1 MAAAPSSN
9 PLEHIVQHPLI
20 TRPLDLGHLLTPE
33 HRITLLSNHIVM
45 MITTGVLLMVL
56 LPLFVRRRRAL
67 PEHDEVGSLVPAG
80 PANFLEAICEYLR
93 KEVAEPTL
101 HEHTD
106 RFVKYIWTLFFF
118 VLINN
123 LLGLIPFSSVSP
135 LAGLHVGGTATGNI
149 WVTGTLAAITFVM
162 FVVNGVRL
170 AGWHYFAHFCPGPL
184 WLAPLLVPIEIL
196 GQFAKAFALAI
207 RLFANMLAGHIML
220 AVLVGFILGAG
231 SAMGAGV
238 GLLVAL
244 PVIAGAIAITLL
256 EILVALLQAFIF
268 AFLTSLFI
276 GQAVL
281 YHDEHEES
289 AESPEEHGKR
299 AGRAG
304 RAEPGEHAPR
314 HHEAEATI

>member
-1 MAAAPSSN
+1 MMAAGPGSN

-20 TRPLDLGHLLTPE
+20 TRPADLGRFLTPD

-45 MITTGVLLMVL
+45 MITTGVLMALL
-56 LPLFVRRRRAL
+56 LPLLVRKRRAL
-67 PEHDEVGSLVPAG
+67 PGHDEVGQLVPAG

-101 HEHTD
+101 QEHTD

-135 LAGLHVGGTATGNI
+135 LAGIHLGGTATGNI
-149 WVTGTLAAITFVM
+149 WVTGTLAAMTFLM
-162 FVVNGVRL
+162 FVVNGIRL

-231 SAMGAGV
+231 SAKGAGI
-238 GLLVAL
+238 GLAVAV
-244 PVIAGAIAITLL
+244 PVIAGAIGITLL
-256 EILVALLQAFIF
+256 EVLVAVLQAFIF
-268 AFLTSLFI
+268 TFLTSLFI
-276 GQAVL
+276 GQAVI
-281 YHDEHEES
+281 YHEND
-289 AESPEEHGKR
+289 G
-299 AGRAG
+299 
-304 RAEPGEHAPR
+304 
-314 HHEAEATI
+314 HEAEATI

>member
-1 MAAAPSSN
+1 MALATTAAAHPSGN

-20 TRPLDLGHLLTPE
+20 TRPAELGHLLTPE

-45 MITTGVLLMVL
+45 MITTGVLLMLVI
-56 LPLFVRRRRAL
+56 PLFVKKRRAL
-67 PEHDEVGSLVPAG
+67 PGKDEVGSLVPTS

-93 KEVAEPTL
+93 KEVVEPTL
-101 HEHTD
+101 HEHAD

-118 VLINN
+118 VLVNN
-123 LLGLIPFSSVSP
+123 LLGLIPFSTVSP

-149 WVTGTLAAITFVM
+149 WVTGTLAAMTFVM
-162 FVVNGVRL
+162 FVFNGVRL

-238 GLLVAL
+238 GLTVAV
-244 PVIAGAIAITLL
+244 PVIAGAIGITLL
-256 EILVALLQAFIF
+256 EILVAVLQAFIF
-268 AFLTSLFI
+268 TFLTSLFI
-276 GQAVL
+276 GQAVVF
-281 YHDEHEES
+281 HE
-289 AESPEEHGKR
+289 
-299 AGRAG
+299 
-304 RAEPGEHAPR
+304 GEAQ
-314 HHEAEATI
+314 AEASL

>member
-1 MAAAPSSN
+1 MATAPSSN

-20 TRPLDLGHLLTPE
+20 TRPLDLGPLTPE
-33 HRITLLSNHIVM
+33 HQITLLSNHIVQ
-45 MITTGVLLMVL
+45 MITTGVLLMIL
-56 LPLFVRRRRAL
+56 LPLFVRKRRAL
-67 PEHDEVGSLVPAG
+67 PEQDEVGSLVPAG
-80 PANFLEAICEYLR
+80 PANFLEAICQYLR
-93 KEVAEPTL
+93 KEVVEPTL

-123 LLGLIPFSSVSP
+123 LLGLIPLSTVSP
-135 LAGLHVGGTATGNI
+135 LAGIHLGGTATGNI
-149 WVTGTLAAITFVM
+149 WVTGTLAALTFVM

-238 GLLVAL
+238 GLLVAV
-244 PVIAGAIAITLL
+244 PVLAGAVAITLL

-281 YHDEHEES
+281 FDHEETEHSES
-289 AESPEEHGKR
+289 AER
-299 AGRAG
+299 AADGA
-304 RAEPGEHAPR
+304 HASR
-314 HHEAEATI
+314 RQEAEATI

>member
-1 MAAAPSSN
+1 MAADPSGN
-9 PLEHIVQHPLI
+9 PLVHVVQHPLI
-20 TRPLDLGHLLTPE
+20 TRPADLGFLTPE
-33 HRITLLSNHIVM
+33 HQVTLLSNHIVA
-45 MITTGVLLMVL
+45 MITTGLLLML
-56 LPLFVRRRRAL
+56 LFPLFVRKRRAL
-67 PEHDEVGSLVPAG
+67 PQQDEVGSLVPAG

-93 KEVAEPTL
+93 KEVVEPTL

-118 VLINN
+118 VLVNN
-123 LLGLIPFSSVSP
+123 LLGLIPVSSVSP
-135 LAGLHVGGTATGNI
+135 LVGLHLGGTATGNI

-162 FVVNGVRL
+162 FVWNGVRL

-220 AVLVGFILGAG
+220 AVLVSFILGSG
-231 SAMGAGV
+231 TAMGAGV
-238 GLLVAL
+238 GLLVAV
-244 PVIAGAIAITLL
+244 PVIAGSIGITLL

-281 YHDEHEES
+281 YDHGDHDEDDQH
-289 AESPEEHGKR
+289 AAH
-299 AGRAG
+299 AGAQ
-304 RAEPGEHAPR
+304 GEV
-314 HHEAEATI
+314 EVSI

>member
-1 MAAAPSSN
+1 MMAAGSGSN

-20 TRPLDLGHLLTPE
+20 TRPADLGRLLTPE

-45 MITTGVLLMVL
+45 MITTAVLMALL
-56 LPLFVRRRRAL
+56 LPLFVRKRRAQ
-67 PEHDEVGSLVPAG
+67 PGQDEVGSLVPAG

-93 KEVAEPTL
+93 KEVVEPTL

-123 LLGLIPFSSVSP
+123 LLGLIPFSTVSP

-149 WVTGTLAAITFVM
+149 WVTGTLAAMTFVM

-231 SAMGAGV
+231 SAKGPFV
-238 GLLVAL
+238 GLAVAV
-244 PVIAGAIAITLL
+244 PVIAGAIGITLL
-256 EILVALLQAFIF
+256 EVLVAVLQAFIF
-268 AFLTSLFI
+268 TFLTSLFI
-276 GQAVL
+276 GQAVI
-281 YHDEHEES
+281 YHAD
-289 AESPEEHGKR
+289 G
-299 AGRAG
+299 G
-304 RAEPGEHAPR
+304 
-314 HHEAEATI
+314 HEAEATI

>member
-1 MAAAPSSN
+1 VEIGEAPEIGGNRRRLDRMMAAAPGSN
-9 PLEHIVQHPLI
+9 PLEHIVHHPLV
-20 TRPLDLGHLLTPE
+20 TRHAELGGFLTPE

-45 MITTGVLLMVL
+45 MITTGVLMALL
-56 LPLFVRRRRAL
+56 LPLFVRKRRAL
-67 PEHDEVGSLVPAG
+67 PGQDEVGNLVPAG

-93 KEVAEPTL
+93 KEVVEPTL
-101 HEHTD
+101 HQHAD

-123 LLGLIPFSSVSP
+123 LLGLIPLSTVSA

-149 WVTGTLAAITFVM
+149 WVTGTLAAMTFLM

-196 GQFAKAFALAI
+196 GQFAKGFALAI

-231 SAMGAGV
+231 SAKGAGI
-238 GLLVAL
+238 GLVVAV
-244 PVIAGAIAITLL
+244 PVIAGAIGITLL
-256 EILVALLQAFIF
+256 ELLVAVLQAFIF
-268 AFLTSLFI
+268 TFLTALFI
-276 GQAVL
+276 GQAVI
-281 YHDEHEES
+281 YHEHE
-289 AESPEEHGKR
+289 G
-299 AGRAG
+299 
-304 RAEPGEHAPR
+304 
-314 HHEAEATI
+314 HEAEATI

>member
-1 MAAAPSSN
+1 MIATDPSGN
-9 PLEHIVQHPLI
+9 PLEHVVQHPLV
-20 TRPLDLGHLLTPE
+20 TRPADLGFLTPE
-33 HRITLLSNHIVM
+33 HHITLLSNHIVA
-45 MITTGVLLMVL
+45 MITTGVLLML
-56 LPLFVRRRRAL
+56 LFPLFVRKRRAV

-93 KEVAEPTL
+93 KEVVEPTL
-101 HEHTD
+101 HQHTD

-118 VLINN
+118 VLVNN
-123 LLGLIPFSSVSP
+123 LLGLIPVSTVSP
-135 LAGLHVGGTATGNI
+135 LVGLHLGGTATGNI
-149 WVTGTLAAITFVM
+149 WVTGSLAAITFVM
-162 FVVNGVRL
+162 FVFNGVRL

-220 AVLVGFILGAG
+220 AVLVGFILAAGTAGGAG
-231 SAMGAGV
+231 MG
-238 GLLVAL
+238 LVVAV
-244 PVIAGAIAITLL
+244 PVIAGAVGITLL

-281 YHDEHEES
+281 YDHDDAHDEH
-289 AESPEEHGKR
+289 PEHVPAHGEV
-299 AGRAG
+299 A
-304 RAEPGEHAPR
+304 
-314 HHEAEATI
+314 ATS

>member
-1 MAAAPSSN
+1 MALATAAAAPPGGN

-20 TRPLDLGHLLTPE
+20 TRPAELGRLLTPE

-45 MITTGVLLMVL
+45 MITTGVLLMLVI
-56 LPLFVRRRRAL
+56 PLFVKKRRAL
-67 PEHDEVGSLVPAG
+67 PGQDEVGSLVPAS
-80 PANFLEAICEYLR
+80 PANFLEAICQYLR
-93 KEVAEPTL
+93 KEVVEPTL

-118 VLINN
+118 VLVNN
-123 LLGLIPFSSVSP
+123 LLGLIPLSTVSP
-135 LAGLHVGGTATGNI
+135 LAGLHIGGTATGNI
-149 WVTGTLAAITFVM
+149 WVTGTLAAMTFVM
-162 FVVNGVRL
+162 FVFNGVRL

-238 GLLVAL
+238 GLAVAV
-244 PVIAGAIAITLL
+244 PVIFGAIGITLL
-256 EILVALLQAFIF
+256 EILVAVLQAFIF
-268 AFLTSLFI
+268 TFLTSLFI
-276 GQAVL
+276 GQAVVF
-281 YHDEHEES
+281 H
-289 AESPEEHGKR
+289 PEE
-299 AGRAG
+299 AQ
-304 RAEPGEHAPR
+304 
-314 HHEAEATI
+314 AEASL

>member
-1 MAAAPSSN
+1 MMAAAPGSN

-20 TRPLDLGHLLTPE
+20 TRPADLGNFLTPE

-45 MITTGVLLMVL
+45 MITTGVLMALL
-56 LPLFVRRRRAL
+56 LPLFVRKRRAL
-67 PEHDEVGSLVPAG
+67 PGQDEVGSLVPAG

-93 KEVAEPTL
+93 KEVVEPTL

-123 LLGLIPFSSVSP
+123 LLGLIPFSTVSP

-149 WVTGTLAAITFVM
+149 WVTGTLAAMTFVM

-231 SAMGAGV
+231 SAKGAGV
-238 GLLVAL
+238 GLTVAV
-244 PVIAGAIAITLL
+244 PVIAGAIGITLL
-256 EILVALLQAFIF
+256 EILVAVLQAFIF
-268 AFLTSLFI
+268 TFLTSLFI
-276 GQAVL
+276 GQAVI
-281 YHDEHEES
+281 YHEHE
-289 AESPEEHGKR
+289 G
-299 AGRAG
+299 
-304 RAEPGEHAPR
+304 
-314 HHEAEATI
+314 HEAEATI

>member
-1 MAAAPSSN
+1 MAMAMARGMAMAAAAAPAGDN
-9 PLEHIVQHPLI
+9 PLEHIVQHPLV
-20 TRPLDLGHLLTPE
+20 TRPAELGWMTPE

-45 MITTGVLLMVL
+45 MITTGVLLMLVI
-56 LPLFVRRRRAL
+56 PLFVGKRRAR
-67 PEHDEVGSLVPAG
+67 PEQDEVGSLVPTA
-80 PANFLEAICEYLR
+80 PASFLEAICEYLR

-118 VLINN
+118 VLVNN

-149 WVTGTLAAITFVM
+149 WVTGTLAAMTFVM

-238 GLLVAL
+238 GLGVAV
-244 PVIAGAIAITLL
+244 PVVAGAIGITLL
-256 EILVALLQAFIF
+256 EILVAVLQAFIF
-268 AFLTSLFI
+268 TFLTSLFI
-276 GQAVL
+276 GQAVI
-281 YHDEHEES
+281 YHHD
-289 AESPEEHGKR
+289 
-299 AGRAG
+299 
-304 RAEPGEHAPR
+304 GE
-314 HHEAEATI
+314 EATI

>member
-1 MAAAPSSN
+1 MATAPSSS

-20 TRPLDLGHLLTPE
+20 TRPLELGHLLTPE

-123 LLGLIPFSSVSP
+123 LLGLIPVSTVSP
-135 LAGLHVGGTATGNI
+135 LAGIHLGGTATGNI

-162 FVVNGVRL
+162 FVFNGVRL

-231 SAMGAGV
+231 TAMGAGV
-238 GLLVAL
+238 GLLVAV

-276 GQAVL
+276 GQAVI
-281 YHDEHEES
+281 YHHDEGSENGR
-289 AESPEEHGKR
+289 HG
-299 AGRAG
+299 
-304 RAEPGEHAPR
+304 EL
-314 HHEAEATI
+314 EATI